1 MEANTSQEPSKVP
14 EIETDEFED
23 WFEEFTHLVRSGRD
37 EEIVQQL
44 SGSHYADFAE
54 VLHELEYDEA
64 FYVFRL
70 FQAERQSEVLVEL
83 DEDYQSEFMERLQPK
98 EISAIFELLESD
110 DITFILASVSPS
122 KAEEILKILDREDS
136 QQIRVQMEFI
146 ENSAGRIMSSDF
158 AAVYG
163 TDTIR
168 KAVSKIR
175 KIAKVVDDIYTVYVI
190 DQDGRLMGYLRLKE
204 LLLTNPSNKI
214 NKIMIGSPLSVHFN
228 TDQEEVARM
237 FRKYDLVSIAVVDD
251 KDVMIGRIT
260 VDDVLDI
267 VQEEASEDIYRM
279 GGLSEDEKLN
289 TPVFESLRKRILWLV
304 VNLATAVLAASVVSL
319 FEETIQKVVVL
330 ATLMPIVAGMGGNAG
345 TQSITVVVRNLAT
358 GELTLNTW
366 WEAVR
371 KEISIG
377 ILNGLFLGILT
388 STMVY
393 IFKGNLVLSFVIGS
407 AMFVNLFIAGTI
419 GSCIPL
425 LLKILRID
433 PAIASSIFVTTFTDI
448 CGFFFFL
455 GLAQYFLSYL
465 N

>member
-1 MEANTSQEPSKVP
+1 MEANTQQETNRVP
-14 EIETDEFED
+14 EMETEAFDDWIEDFKV
-23 WFEEFTHLVRSGRD
+23 LVRSGKD
-37 EEIVQQL
+37 EEIIKQL

-54 VLHELEYDEA
+54 VLQELEYDEA

-70 FQAERQSEVLVEL
+70 FQPDRQSEVLVEL

-98 EISAIFELLESD
+98 EISPIFENLESD
-110 DITFILASVSPS
+110 DITFILAEVPTE
-122 KAEEILKILDREDS
+122 KAEEVLKILDREDS
-136 QQIRVQMEFI
+136 QQIRVQMEF
-146 ENSAGRIMSSDF
+146 EETSAGRIMSSDF
-158 AAVYG
+158 AAVHG
-163 TDTIR
+163 TDTVR
-168 KAVSKIR
+168 KAVTKIR
-175 KIAKVVDDIYTVYVI
+175 KIAKDVDDIYTVYVL
-190 DQDGRLMGYLRLKE
+190 DQDGHLIGYLRLKE

-214 NKIMIGSPLSVHFN
+214 SKIMATSPIFVHYN

-237 FRKYDLVSIAVVDD
+237 FQKYDLVSIAVVDD
-251 KDVMIGRIT
+251 KNVMIGRIT

-319 FEETIQKVVVL
+319 FEDTIEKVVVL

-345 TQSITVVVRNLAT
+345 TQSITVVIRNLAT
-358 GELTLNTW
+358 GELTLSNW

-371 KEISIG
+371 KEIAIG
-377 ILNGLFLGILT
+377 TLNGALIGFLAGFL
-388 STMVY
+388 VY
-393 IFKGNLVLSFVIGS
+393 LFKGNFALSIVIGS
-407 AMFVNLFIAGTI
+407 AMFVNLFIAGSI

-425 LLKILRID
+425 ILKMVKVD
-433 PAIASSIFVTTFTDI
+433 PAIASSIFVTTFTDV

-455 GLAQYFLSYL
+455 GLAQYFIKFL
-465 N
+465 